1 MGKLLTVTLF
11 IFILSFS
18 SLSSAETAPDFTL
31 QDKEGYEQ
39 TLSDYSGK
47 PIFLLFIS
55 QTDFDLDIVKD
66 IVADYSDYDITF
78 LAINSEEDELDWN
91 LSDFPLLYDE
101 DQEVF
106 SDYDVD
112 DKINI
117 ILIDEQQ
124 FITAQFDSNFNKYE
138 LKSELNKILGVTGVE
153 GVTWGKIKSLYMH

>member
-31 QDKEGYEQ
+31 QDKEGYEH

-55 QTDFDLDIVKD
+55 QTDFDVDILKDIVK
-66 IVADYSDYDITF
+66 DYSDYDIVF
-78 LAINSEEDELDWN
+78 LAIHSEEDELDWN
-91 LSDFPLLYDE
+91 FSDFPLLYDE
-101 DQEVF
+101 YEEIF
-106 SDYDVD
+106 SDYDID
-112 DKINI
+112 GKINI
-117 ILIDEQQ
+117 VLIDERQS
-124 FITAQFDSNFNKYE
+124 ITAQFDSNFDTYE